1 MFHSLLKKTKALC
14 ALIYDSKIIFISC
27 TYVLFDVIL
36 LKILRNTDRV
46 PNIWI
51 LIPIFSLIWILW
63 VAISRL
69 RNIVEISNW
78 KKKSKNACK
87 RLLIFFT
94 VLSIS
99 ACSAVLCMVRLAP
112 LVRLERANAKSARSF
127 TQEHMGFQAIISSE
141 LDYKHTYNR
150 VEVKLVEDLVM
161 DGSVLDMEHQKILI
175 KTKKFQKFKIGQVC
189 NIMGTF
195 KIPENF
201 EDFNYQ
207 DYLKNNNIYLLMEYP
222 DIECTEERKGWVV
235 QNILIDFKNMLI
247 EKINWKLREPQ
258 SSLLMGILFGQDRLF
273 SEEFDRSVRIAG
285 VSHIVAASGY
295 NITILILASSK
306 LLSFLPFKARF
317 PINLILIWGFC
328 ILSGLSPSILR
339 ACIMTTI
346 ALCGTFLGRR
356 NTVHVTLPLATLIFV
371 LVDPKIV
378 LNVGFQLSVMATLGL
393 IYLQPSLAS
402 IAKKIFKREVGFVND
417 TLLTTLSC
425 TVTTLPVTIATF
437 CTLSIW
443 SVLANCL
450 ILPVV
455 ETTMLFGV
463 LALVSGS
470 IIFYSIIDTQLRYF
484 ELVVNYIGS
493 RGWGYWEFESTPIWI
508 PIVILVST
516 IIFCIYF
523 YPVGDENNN
532 YYLKIST

>member
-63 VAISRL
+63 IAISRL
-69 RNIVEISNW
+69 RNKVEISNW

-94 VLSIS
+94 VLLIS
-99 ACSAVLCMVRLAP
+99 ACSAVLCVVRLAP
-112 LVRLERANAKSARSF
+112 LVTLERANAKSARSF
-127 TQEHMGFQAIISSE
+127 TQKYMEFQAIISSE

-150 VEVKLVEDLVM
+150 VEVKLVEDLVT

-356 NTVHVTLPLATLIFV
+356 NTVHVTLPLATFVFV

-378 LNVGFQLSVMATLGL
+378 FNVGFQLSVMATLGL
-393 IYLQPSLAS
+393 IYLQPSFAS
-402 IAKKIFKREVGFVND
+402 IVKKIFKKEVGFVND

-425 TVTTLPVTIATF
+425 TVTTLPITIATF
-437 CTLSIW
+437 NTLSIW

-463 LALVSGS
+463 FALVSGS
-470 IIFYSIIDTQLRYF
+470 IIFYSTIDTQLRYF

-493 RGWGYWEFESTPIWI
+493 RGWGYWEFESVPIWI
-508 PIVILVST
+508 PIVTLVST

>member
-222 DIECTEERKGWVV
+222 DIECTEERKGWFV